1 MTGSL
6 ADVLRLARIV
16 EPRCLCCG
24 SVGLTDILK
33 KGCMGA
39 VCSSA
44 RRPYPSPGFFERSVQ
59 GGVKMLRFST
69 VCVLAFSPLLLPM
82 V

>member
-6 ADVLRLARIV
+6 AGTLRLARIV

-24 SVGLTDILK
+24 SLVLTGILK

-44 RRPYPSPGFFERSVQ
+44 RRPHLSSGSSKRMMR
-59 GGVKMLRFST
+59 GGVKMLRFSA
-69 VCVLAFSPLLLPM
+69 VCVLAFSSLLLPM